1 MANEWL
7 SSEVELHQLGAM
19 FSSQLSIISCLL
31 PPVFEKQGHFTV
43 LNVQLLAF
51 DLNPAD

>member
-7 SSEVELHQLGAM
+7 SSEVEHHQLGAM

-31 PPVFEKQGHFTV
+31 LPVFEKQG
-43 LNVQLLAF
+43 QLTALE
-51 DLNPAD
+51 NKVGIQP